1 MVKFIISNR
10 SSQLINVLKCLC
22 CIGVV
27 SLHSSFSSIKVGS
40 QELVVDG
47 WGWDIFVD
55 VFYIIFR
62 SLVPLFF
69 FVSGYLFFLNYE
81 KFSLPWFIK
90 KLKKRIRTLLIP
102 YLCGILLVYI
112 FFNVSGIFLKG
123 IMSSGSSHDYNP
135 LTMFWHPLPNAVLW
149 FLRDLMVVMLL
160 SPIVIRIMEW
170 TRWSVLILIFVLWLT
185 DIWRFQLPGLSSIS
199 FLFFYIGAFF
209 SFYKIDF
216 IVKLCSLNTF
226 VLTLIPLL
234 FGVFVITAYLFQ
246 SEYLTKLSIFLG
258 MPTIVI
264 ISNMCMTPQ
273 YLSRIN
279 FGFWMPATFFVYAYH
294 VMIEVII
301 KKTLFTVIHPNNA
314 IWNYVIYFITVFL
327 CVVFLCAV
335 YYIISKYLPKIAALL
350 TGR

>member
-1 MVKFIISNR
+1 MERFVISNR
-10 SSQLINVLKCLC
+10 SSQLINVQKCLC

-27 SLHSSFSSIKVGS
+27 FLHTLFSSIKVGN

-47 WGWDIFVD
+47 WGWDTFVD
-55 VFYIIFR
+55 VFTIVFR

-69 FVSGYLFFLNYE
+69 MVSGYLFFLNYE
-81 KFSLPWFIK
+81 KFSLPWFK
-90 KLKKRIRTLLIP
+90 RKLKKRIRTLLIP
-102 YLCGILLVYI
+102 YIFGILLVYI
-112 FFNVSGIFLKG
+112 FFNVSGLLFKG

-160 SPIVIRIMEW
+160 SPIVIKIMEW
-170 TRWSVLILIFVLWLT
+170 TRWSVLILIFVLWVT

-199 FLFFYIGAFF
+199 FLFFYIGACL
-209 SFYKIDF
+209 SCNKIDF
-216 IVKLCSLNTF
+216 PEKLCSYNTLF
-226 VLTLIPLL
+226 LTLIPLL
-234 FGVFVITAYLFQ
+234 FVVLVITAYLFQ

-258 MPTIVI
+258 IPTIVI
-264 ISNMCMTPQ
+264 ISNKLLTPQ
-273 YLSRIN
+273 KMSKIN

-301 KKTLFTVIHPNNA
+301 KKSLFTVIHPNNA
-314 IWNYVIYFITVFL
+314 IWNYVIFFVTVFL
-327 CVVFLCAV
+327 CISFLCGV
-335 YYIISKYLPKIAALL
+335 YYVINKYMPKFAELL